1 MDWIIAILFT
11 LGVVLI
17 VLTFYFWGKGMQKD
31 EDLYFKFSIFSVVIA
46 AILIVLGASL
56 TNMPRAIDVYRDK
69 TKLSIISVDGVPT
82 DTIVVWKNK
91 N

>member
-17 VLTFYFWGKGMQKD
+17 VLTFYFWAKGMQKD
-31 EDLYFKFSIFSVVIA
+31 ENLYFKFSIFSVVIA

-56 TNMPRAIDVYRDK
+56 SNMPRAIDVYRDK
-69 TKLSIISVDGVPT
+69 TRLQITSVDGVPT
-82 DTIVVWKNK
+82 DTMVVWKNR